1 MNIGSVVPSL
11 ILFNGEDNKA
21 GVVAPEMIEKLRF
34 FNTENAN
41 NNNKSI
47 NSVLH

>member
-11 ILFNGEDNKA
+11 IWFNGVDNKA
-21 GVVAPEMIEKLRF
+21 VVVAPEMIEILRF
-34 FNTENAN
+34 VNTENA

-47 NSVLH
+47 NSVFH

>member
-11 ILFNGEDNKA
+11 ILFNGVDNKA
-21 GVVAPEMIEKLRF
+21 GVVAPELIEKLRF

-41 NNNKSI
+41 NNKSI
-47 NSVLH
+47 NSVFH

>member
-11 ILFNGEDNKA
+11 ILFNGVDNKA
-21 GVVAPEMIEKLRF
+21 VVVAPEMIEDLRF

-41 NNNKSI
+41 NNKSI
-47 NSVLH
+47 NSVFH